1 MTELKEMKRNTSYIS
16 TPEFLSGI
24 ISLAADNA
32 KDLALP
38 KLNATE
44 DLVDL
49 YTTATM
55 IGIPFLGTIDGDKK
69 VIGISEIM
77 TSPIF
82 NWLTKMSE
90 DNIFNSYSKGRKTKD
105 MIEVAIGKS
114 FKLFPNNTY
123 GLQKLVNDYNAY
135 GDRHNAEAEKNGVT
149 F

>member
-1 MTELKEMKRNTSYIS
+1 MKQNTSYIS

-55 IGIPFLGTIDGDKK
+55 IGIPFLGTVDGDKK
-69 VIGISEIM
+69 VTGISFVRTAEGLRIAYAYSEIDDKGNV
-77 TSPIF
+77 TES
-82 NWLTKMSE
+82 NKRG
-90 DNIFNSYSKGRKTKD
+90 SYINVSD
-105 MIEVAIGKS
+105 DIEKFVSNLEKEIKERIG
-114 FKLFPNNTY
+114 
-123 GLQKLVNDYNAY
+123 
-135 GDRHNAEAEKNGVT
+135 
-149 F
+149 

>member
-1 MTELKEMKRNTSYIS
+1 MAELKEMQRHTSYIS

-55 IGIPFLGTIDGDKK
+55 IGIPFLGTIDDDKK
-69 VIGISEIM
+69 VTGISEIM

-82 NWLTKMSE
+82 NWLTKMGE

-105 MIEVAIGKS
+105 MIEVTK
-114 FKLFPNNTY
+114 KKKK
-123 GLQKLVNDYNAY
+123 KLVTN
-135 GDRHNAEAEKNGVT
+135 KT
-149 F
+149 